1 VAVDNGK
8 FFVAR
13 GASSSLLGEAFFYA
27 HAVGNLPIL
36 VVAGVSGRIDL
47 SFEIQELPDVIKIVT
62 LLGLQDKK
70 TASKKQLKDRL
81 NRICGRD
88 MCIDASEF
96 EEALAEMISEGLVT
110 VDPADVVTLTNSGVL
125 LSGEWENLFVGEE
138 PVLEVISGL
147 TDGCIT
153 SLVVIVSS
161 QLTNL
166 ETSHTLFA
174 TLLTLASVSLTSF
187 SSFFLGGK
195 TEDLSDMISLQRI
208 INFSLHD
215 IPDKEEREKSL
226 RLVSRL
232 FRMFR
237 RDLNRSNL
245 WAAVLS
251 GVTTFFAGIVPIGL
265 YLYLPSPIGL
275 FTSLSFVAVVVGFFL
290 VRYRSRKTRVH
301 WKVTLAETIVI
312 LIIAVAAS
320 LVLGQGG

>member
-1 VAVDNGK
+1 
-8 FFVAR
+8 
-13 GASSSLLGEAFFYA
+13 
-27 HAVGNLPIL
+27 
-36 VVAGVSGRIDL
+36 L
-47 SFEIQELPDVIKIVT
+47 SFEIQELPDVIKVVT
-62 LLGLQDKK
+62 LLELE
-70 TASKKQLKDRL
+70 SKKSSTKNRLKDRL
-81 NRICGRD
+81 DHICGSD
-88 MCIDASEF
+88 MCVEVADF
-96 EEALAEMISEGLVT
+96 DEALAEMTAEGLVN
-110 VDPADVVTLTNSGVL
+110 VDGETVTLTSSGEM

-153 SLVVIVSS
+153 SLVVIISS

-166 ETSHTLFA
+166 EPSHTIFA
-174 TLLTLASVSLTSF
+174 TLLTLASVALTAF

-215 IPDKEEREKSL
+215 IPDSEEREKSL

-237 RDLNRSNL
+237 KDLNRSNFR
-245 WAAVLS
+245 AAVLS
-251 GVTTFFAGIVPIGL
+251 GVTTFIAGIVPIGF

-275 FTSLSFVAVVVGFFL
+275 VTSLGFVAVVVGIFL
-290 VRYRSRKTRVH
+290 VRYRSRKMRVN
-301 WKVTLAETIVI
+301 WKITLAETIII

-320 LVLGQGG
+320 LVLGQKA

>member
-1 VAVDNGK
+1 M
-8 FFVAR
+8 
-13 GASSSLLGEAFFYA
+13 
-27 HAVGNLPIL
+27 
-36 VVAGVSGRIDL
+36 

-62 LLGLQDKK
+62 LLELQSKK
-70 TASKKQLKDRL
+70 SASKMQLRERL
-81 NRICGRD
+81 NHICGRD

-96 EEALAEMISEGLVT
+96 DEALVEMVSEGLVT
-110 VDPADVVTLTNSGVL
+110 VDDAGIVSLTSSGEL

-166 ETSHTLFA
+166 ETSHTIFA
-174 TLLTLASVSLTSF
+174 TLLTLASVSLTAF

-195 TEDLSDMISLQRI
+195 TEDLSDMVSLQRI

-237 RDLNRSNL
+237 KDLNRSNFR
-245 WAAVLS
+245 AAVLS
-251 GVTTFFAGIVPIGL
+251 GVTTFLAGIVPIGL
-265 YLYLPSPIGL
+265 YLYLPSPVGL
-275 FTSLSFVAVVVGFFL
+275 ITSLGFVAVVVGFF
-290 VRYRSRKTRVH
+290 
-301 WKVTLAETIVI
+301 
-312 LIIAVAAS
+312 
-320 LVLGQGG
+320 GGRGMNDLQHQME

>member
-1 VAVDNGK
+1 M
-8 FFVAR
+8 
-13 GASSSLLGEAFFYA
+13 
-27 HAVGNLPIL
+27 
-36 VVAGVSGRIDL
+36 

-62 LLGLQDKK
+62 LLELQSKK
-70 TASKKQLKDRL
+70 SASKRQLKDRL
-81 NRICGRD
+81 NHICGRD

-96 EEALAEMISEGLVT
+96 DEALVEMVSEGLVT
-110 VDPADVVTLTNSGVL
+110 VDDAGIVSLTSSGEL

-138 PVLEVISGL
+138 PVLEIISGL

-166 ETSHTLFA
+166 ETSHTIFA
-174 TLLTLASVSLTSF
+174 TLLTLASVSLTAF

-195 TEDLSDMISLQRI
+195 TEDLSDMVSLQRI

-237 RDLNRSNL
+237 KDLNRSNFR
-245 WAAVLS
+245 AAVLS
-251 GVTTFFAGIVPIGL
+251 GVTTFLAGIVPIGL
-265 YLYLPSPIGL
+265 YLYLPSPVGL
-275 FTSLSFVAVVVGFFL
+275 ITSLGFVAVVVGFFL
-290 VRYRSRKTRVH
+290 VRYRSRKTRVN
-301 WKVTLAETIVI
+301 WKITLAETVII

-320 LVLGQGG
+320 LVLGQRA